1 MRTKKGAARNRAR
14 KRILSRAKGYV
25 GGRHRL
31 LRTAKETLLRAG
43 AFAFRDRRRRKR
55 DFRRLWVIRL
65 NAAARMHGLRYSEFI
80 HGLDK
85 AGIELNRKMLSEMAI
100 HDPAAFEAVVGEV
113 KQALAA

>member
-1 MRTKKGAARNRAR
+1 MRTKKGAARSQAR
-14 KRILSRAKGYV
+14 KRLLRRAKGFV

-43 AFAFRDRRRRKR
+43 AFAFRDRRRKKR
-55 DFRRLWVIRL
+55 DFRRLWIIRL
-65 NAAARMHGLRYSEFI
+65 NAAARMRGLRYSEFI

-85 AGIELNRKMLSEMAI
+85 ADIHLNRKMLSEMAI
-100 HDPAAFEAVVGEV
+100 HDPAAFDAVVAEV